1 MENLKLGDVLER
13 WGEHFV
19 VTEIFKSDWG
29 ISLTL
34 NYDRVVLND
43 ELDKFKY
50 LGGNLKK
57 GQPIQD
63 VNTLLEN
70 VGKMVYIIDEQKWG
84 LLNWA
89 KVNFDTV
96 EFEVMFFENSYKNT
110 VDFYFDER
118 EMLKVDF

>member
-1 MENLKLGDVLER
+1 MENLKLGDVLTR

-19 VTEIFKSDWG
+19 VTEIFKTDWG

-57 GQPIQD
+57 GQPIYD
-63 VNTLLEN
+63 TNTLLEN
-70 VGKMVYIIDEQKWG
+70 VGKMVYIVDEQKWG

-96 EFEVMFFENSYKNT
+96 EFGVMFFENSYKNT
-110 VDFYFDER
+110 VDFYFDDCEL
-118 EMLKVDF
+118 LKVDF